1 MFIVLQ
7 AIYFFLPAYVANMIP
22 VICGTASVSGKL
34 SQPIDGYRSIHG
46 VRIFGDSKTWG
57 GLIGGTFVG
66 MIVFIIQQ
74 ELYRFSFFQSIS
86 LIYYPSLSLLFGLL
100 MALGALCG
108 DLTKSFVKRR
118 IGLTSGASWFPFD
131 QIDYV
136 LGAFVFIIPFYVP
149 STLVFIVLLLVA
161 PVFHYATNY
170 LAFVLGLKKVWW

>member
-22 VICGTASVSGKL
+22 VICGTASVSGRL

-46 VRIFGDSKTWG
+46 VRIFGNSKTWA
-57 GLIGGTFVG
+57 GLIGGTLGG
-66 MIVFIIQQ
+66 MIVFIIQH
-74 ELYRFSFFQSIS
+74 ELYRFSFFQSLS
-86 LIYYPSLSLLFGLL
+86 LIHYSTQSLLFGLF

-108 DLTKSFVKRR
+108 DLAKSFVKRR
-118 IGLTSGASWFPFD
+118 VGKASGESWFPFD
-131 QIDYV
+131 QVDYV

-149 STLVFIVLLLVA
+149 SALVFIVLLLVA
-161 PVFHYATNY
+161 PLFHYAANY